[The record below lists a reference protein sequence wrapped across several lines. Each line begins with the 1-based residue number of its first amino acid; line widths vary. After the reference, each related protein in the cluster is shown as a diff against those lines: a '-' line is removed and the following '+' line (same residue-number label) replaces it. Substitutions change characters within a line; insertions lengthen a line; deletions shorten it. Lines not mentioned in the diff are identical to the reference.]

1 MDLAG
6 FGGAPFGD
14 RRARLARRL
23 ADRPALLPSST
34 PRPRNYAANTFP
46 FRAASHFLYLF
57 GLPLRGA
64 FGHYDGA
71 DWTVYAPAAEP
82 DAALWHGAEPDFDQI
97 AAALGCP
104 VRPLEDL
111 GPALAKGPA
120 ATLPAPDLETCED
133 QARRLGRPVRP
144 GTLSPLDEPLADAM
158 VELRLVHDEAALR
171 ELRLAASG
179 TAAAHAAGMSATRPG
194 LREFAVRAAMEAAL
208 LERGMTAAYGSIVT
222 VHGEVLHNESHH
234 HVMGQRDLLL
244 ADVGAETAAGW
255 AGDVTRTWPV
265 SGHYSPTQRDLYE
278 VVLTAQRATID
289 GVRPGVRYR
298 DLHLLAARAL
308 AKGLTG
314 IGILRGDP
322 DELVADGVVYLLF
335 PHGIGHL
342 LGLDVHDMED
352 LGDRAGYLPGRQ
364 RSTEFGIRY
373 LRLDR
378 DLVPGMVVTIEPGIY
393 LVPGILG
400 DPGLTARARDRLD
413 RGRLEQFSDVRG
425 IRIED
430 DVLVTPTGHEVL
442 TAAIPKTRS
451 AVEEAMSA

>member
-6 FGGAPFGD
+6 FDGAPFGD
-14 RRARLARRL
+14 RRGRLARRL
-23 ADRPALLPSST
+23 EDRPALLPSST
-34 PRPRNYAANTFP
+34 ARPRNYAANTFP

-64 FGHYDGA
+64 YGHYDGA
-71 DWTVYAPAAEP
+71 GWTVYAPRPEP
-82 DAALWHGAEPDFDQI
+82 DAALWHGAEPGFDEL
-97 AAALGCP
+97 AATLGCP

-111 GPALAKGPA
+111 ESALGRRPA
-120 ATLPAPDLETCED
+120 ATLPAPDLETCEE
-133 QARRLGRPVRP
+133 QARWLGRAIRP
-144 GTLSPLDEPLADAM
+144 GTLAPVDEPLADALID
-158 VELRLVHDEAALR
+158 LRLHHDEAAVR

-194 LREFAVRAAMEAAL
+194 VREFAVRAAMEAAL
-208 LERGMTAAYGSIVT
+208 LERGMTVAYGSIVT

-234 HVMGQRDLLL
+234 HVLDKRDLLL
-244 ADVGAETAAGW
+244 ADVGAETASGW

-265 SGHYSPTQRDLYE
+265 AGRYSPTQRDLYE
-278 VVLTAQRATID
+278 VVLAAQRATID
-289 GVRPGVRYR
+289 AVRPGVRYR
-298 DLHLLAARAL
+298 DLHLLAARTL
-308 AKGLTG
+308 ARGLVG

-322 DELVADGVVYLLF
+322 EELVSDGVVYLLF

-352 LGDRAGYLPGRQ
+352 LGDRAGYLAGRK
-364 RSTEFGIRY
+364 RASEFGIRY

-378 DLVPGMVVTIEPGIY
+378 DLSPGMAVTIEPGIY
-393 LVPGILG
+393 IVPGILG
-400 DPGLTARARDRLD
+400 DAGLTARAGDRLD
-413 RGRLEQFSDVRG
+413 RNRLAQFSDVRG

-451 AVEEAMSA
+451 AIEEAMS